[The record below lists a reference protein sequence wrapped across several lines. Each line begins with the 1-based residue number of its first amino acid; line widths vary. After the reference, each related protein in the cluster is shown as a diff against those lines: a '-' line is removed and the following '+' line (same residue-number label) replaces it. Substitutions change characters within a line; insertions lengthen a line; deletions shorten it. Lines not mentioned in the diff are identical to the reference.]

1 MRPARPTRL
10 SAATRPAMLAEDPRG
25 GEGTYLLE
33 QRFRYVYATP
43 VRRLRHRLV
52 VVPRVVHGGQR
63 RIDHGLTVS
72 GGRVL
77 VSPSSDEFGNQVV
90 ELRAAEVAEWVEFD
104 AWALVRRS
112 GPGGTVALPPAS
124 IGDPRLLAPT
134 ALTRADGRLA
144 EVARELCSTGA
155 HGLDLAERA
164 CTWAHRSLTYEYG
177 ITGVRTTAAAAVAGG
192 RGVCQDYA
200 HVMIA
205 LCRAAGLP
213 ARYVSGHLVGEGGS
227 HAWVE
232 VFAPDPSTAG
242 RGRPVAVA
250 FDPTHDRRARRG
262 YLTVAFG
269 RDYGDVAPTSGTFE
283 GLGPGVLSST
293 KRLALVEPSAVP
305 AVATSSVHP

>member
-1 MRPARPTRL
+1 
-10 SAATRPAMLAEDPRG
+10 MLAEAPEG

-33 QRFRYVYATP
+33 QRLRYTYATP

-52 VVPRVVHGGQR
+52 VVPRAEHGVQR
-63 RIDHGLTVS
+63 LVDHGLTVS
-72 GGRVL
+72 GGPVL
-77 VSPSSDEFGNQVV
+77 VSSTSDEFGNHVV
-90 ELRAAEVAEWVEFD
+90 ELRAGVVDESIDFE

-112 GPGGTVALPPAS
+112 GPGGTVTLPPAS

-134 ALTRADGRLA
+134 RLTRADGPLA
-144 EVARELCSTGA
+144 EAARELVASGA
-155 HGLDLAERA
+155 RGLELAEWA
-164 CTWAHRSLTYEYG
+164 CRWARWSLTYEYG
-177 ITGVRTTAAAAVAGG
+177 VTGVRTTAAAAVAGG

-232 VFAPDPSTAG
+232 VVVSPSGAGGGPDG
-242 RGRPVAVA
+242 RAVAVA

-262 YLTVAFG
+262 YLTVAVG
-269 RDYGDVAPTSGTFE
+269 RDYADVAPTSGTFE
-283 GLGPGVLSST
+283 GLGPGVLSAT
-293 KRLALVEPSAVP
+293 KRLALVDPALAGVASAS
-305 AVATSSVHP
+305 TL